1 MLCIAARAKYSAT
14 LCRRKKYTHV
24 VTKDNKINRQKDWQE
39 LTKRS
44 AAARGIMCQRRECR
58 NDCSKRPFLFK
69 QMTGRNIMAI
79 EDETVSLI
87 GSDKVQGTAVFD
99 ADGNN
104 IGSIE
109 RLMIEKTSGRVS
121 YAVLSF
127 GGFLGIGDDH
137 YPLPWPSLKYNVE
150 LGGYQTMVTV
160 DQIKGAPKAD
170 GDWNWADTT
179 RTKGLDDYYGAAI

>member
-1 MLCIAARAKYSAT
+1 MAT
-14 LCRRKKYTHV
+14 
-24 VTKDNKINRQKDWQE
+24 
-39 LTKRS
+39 
-44 AAARGIMCQRRECR
+44 
-58 NDCSKRPFLFK
+58 
-69 QMTGRNIMAI
+69 

-99 ADGNN
+99 ADGNK

-121 YAVLSF
+121 YAVVSF

-160 DQIKGAPKAD
+160 DQIKGAPKSA
-170 GDWNWADTT
+170 GGEWNWADTT
-179 RTKGLDDYYGAAI
+179 RTKGLDDYYGVPI

>member
-1 MLCIAARAKYSAT
+1 
-14 LCRRKKYTHV
+14 
-24 VTKDNKINRQKDWQE
+24 
-39 LTKRS
+39 
-44 AAARGIMCQRRECR
+44 
-58 NDCSKRPFLFK
+58 
-69 QMTGRNIMAI
+69 MA

-99 ADGNN
+99 ADGNKV
-104 IGSIE
+104 GSIE
-109 RLMIEKTSGRVS
+109 RVMIEKTSGRVS

-160 DQIKGAPKAD
+160 DQIKGAPSVAAG
-170 GDWNWADTT
+170 GDFNWADKT